1 MSIMGL
7 LLRLAP
13 WIGVVRPIY
22 ADAGGAGSNK
32 IVVNPGSPA
41 SVLDAPSRGDSGTA
55 AATLTNR
62 LHSAR

>member
-1 MSIMGL
+1 MGF

-22 ADAGGAGSNK
+22 ADASGAVSNK
-32 IVVNPGSPA
+32 IVVNPAGPA
-41 SVLDAPSRGDSGTA
+41 SVLDAPSPGDGGTA

-62 LHSAR
+62 PHPAR